1 MLDDDDLAVWIAG
14 LDDLFALVA
23 SRFPRVEPRLQARAY
38 VRGLLAPLAA
48 KNSWTLAEAA
58 GNKTP
63 DRMQRLLNRAA
74 WDDGG
79 VRDDV
84 RGYVARHL
92 GDAGGV
98 LIVDETGF
106 VKKGTRSA
114 GVQRQYSGTAGRVEN
129 CQLGVFL
136 AYASPKGRALVDREL
151 YLPKSW
157 TDDRDRCREAGVP
170 DDVQFA
176 SKTELARAM
185 LGRALDAGMP
195 ASWVTADEAYGKDG
209 SFRSW
214 LEQRRIGYVVAVPK
228 SQAVAGDAGKSRADV
243 LTAHAPDQAWKR
255 RSCGN
260 GLQGPPG
267 LRLGGRDPARRRHR
281 AARLVPVPAGPPL
294 PRTELQG
301 RAGAGLLPVRRP
313 GRHRRRGA
321 DPRRRGPLGRR
332 GVLPERQERGRP
344 RPLPGPPLRRLV
356 QPRHPGRPRP
366 RLPRRHRRERPKSPG
381 SGLIPVTLAEVRRLL
396 AHLIT
401 ATPARTAAWAWST
414 WRRHHQHQART
425 SHYQRRQAQYNEM
438 GGSGTGAVPH

>member
-1 MLDDDDLAVWIAG
+1 MLDDDDLAMWVAG

-23 SRFPRVEPRLQARAY
+23 DRFPRVEPRLQARAY
-38 VRGLLAPLAA
+38 VRGLLAPLAV

-63 DRMQRLLNRAA
+63 DKMQRLLNRAS
-74 WDDGG
+74 WDDDG

-106 VKKGTRSA
+106 LKKGTRSA

-157 TDDRDRCREAGVP
+157 TDDRDCCREAGVP
-170 DDVQFA
+170 DNVQFA
-176 SKTELARAM
+176 SKPDLARAM

-209 SFRSW
+209 GFRGW
-214 LEQRRIGYVVAVPK
+214 LEQHRLSYVAAVPK

-260 GLQGPPG
+260 GSKGPRVYDWAAATLPEDGTEPPG
-267 LRLGGRDPARRRHR
+267 WARFLLVRRSLTR
-281 AARLVPVPAGPPL
+281 NAKGELELAYYLCAAPAG
-294 PRTELQG
+294 TADEELI
-301 RAGAGLLPVRRP
+301 RVAGARWAVEECFQSAKNEAGLDHYQVRRYDAWY
-313 GRHRRRGA
+313 RHA
-321 DPRRRGPLGRR
+321 
-332 GVLPERQERGRP
+332 
-344 RPLPGPPLRRLV
+344 
-356 QPRHPGRPRP
+356 
-366 RLPRRHRRERPKSPG
+366 
-381 SGLIPVTLAEVRRLL
+381 TLAVL
-396 AHLIT
+396 AHAYL
-401 ATPARTAAWAWST
+401 AVTAANAPKALAAASSRSRS
-414 WRRHHQHQART
+414 RR
-425 SHYQRRQAQYNEM
+425 S
-438 GGSGTGAVPH
+438 AVYWHT

>member
-1 MLDDDDLAVWIAG
+1 MLDDDDLAAWVAG

-23 SRFPRVEPRLQARAY
+23 DRFPRVEPRLQARAY
-38 VRGLLAPLAA
+38 VRGLLAPLAG

-63 DRMQRLLNRAA
+63 DQMQRLLNRAA

-92 GDAGGV
+92 GDASGV
-98 LIVDETGF
+98 LVVDETGF
-106 VKKGTRSA
+106 IKKGTRSA

-185 LGRALDAGMP
+185 LGRALDAGVP
-195 ASWVTADEAYGKDG
+195 AAWVTADEAYGKDG
-209 SFRSW
+209 SFRGW

-243 LTAHAPDQAWKR
+243 LTAHAPGQAWKR

-260 GLQGPPG
+260 GSKGPRVYDWAAATLPEDGTEPPG
-267 LRLGGRDPARRRHR
+267 WSRYLLVRRSLAPNAKGELELAYYLC
-281 AARLVPVPAGPPL
+281 AAPAG
-294 PRTELQG
+294 TEDEELI
-301 RAGAGLLPVRRP
+301 RVAGARWAVEECFQSRE
-313 GRHRRRGA
+313 
-321 DPRRRGPLGRR
+321 
-332 GVLPERQERGRP
+332 ERDRP

-356 QPRHPGRPRP
+356 PARHPRHPRA

-396 AHLIT
+396 AHLTTTI
-401 ATPARTAAWAWST
+401 PARATAWAWST

-425 SHYQRRQAQYNEM
+425 SHYQRRQTLHNELLL
-438 GGSGTGAVPH
+438 